1 MIEKLTKENLIKL
14 GFKESDVNELYNT
27 KDNYSLQCNEGNI
40 FVSKPENKL
49 YTGVD
54 FYRKTY
60 FTEKNTNF
68 PFKCPDLFNEYF
80 ELSLAKFFEKQ
91 KVELSI
97 HFDEK
102 TQFEK
107 FILLETNRSKE
118 NIKDTKEFIKAH
130 PDTRWHGK
138 ERANNVLETY
148 IQFLDNKLFINE
160 KTNNKKPEPT
170 FLDFIHNVKDKEAF
184 AEDLKSTFS
193 SEIGQN
199 IKALINLLGIES
211 NEIIII
217 PQRKFRSFVVAFKN
231 YLNRDIGTYNSINDV
246 KHIDDVIYNDIEK
259 KLKPLITKHKINK

>member
-27 KDNYSLQCNEGNI
+27 KENYSLQCNEGNV
-40 FVSKPENKL
+40 FVSKPENKI

-60 FTEKNTNF
+60 FTEKNINF

-91 KVELSI
+91 KAELSI

-107 FILLETNRSKE
+107 FILLEINRSKE

-160 KTNNKKPEPT
+160 KINNKLFLKEKPLHKKLTVDHIALKMVYEGKT
-170 FLDFIHNVKDKEAF
+170 DVTRKEHGDDLYNKVRFWYKDKNRTGNLDKIDST
-184 AEDLKSTFS
+184 DLVIENRMKKIETVL
-193 SEIGQN
+193 ELLPEGKKA
-199 IKALINLLGIES
+199 KALG
-211 NEIIII
+211 EIA
-217 PQRKFRSFVVAFKN
+217 KLKN
-231 YLNRDIGTYNSINDV
+231 YLS
-246 KHIDDVIYNDIEK
+246 K
-259 KLKPLITKHKINK
+259 